1 MPTDEEILQ
10 GARDQITQLQLD
22 LASVKTEAAMQSYR
36 ADTANLEI
44 QRLKA
49 ELYDMKA
56 GIRLVQ
62 DSCLTGQS
70 ASEVILR
77 RALPI
82 LREFANR
89 NPVYRHNGSRRD
101 PCGVHALLADW
112 PAEGEAA

>member
-1 MPTDEEILQ
+1 MPTD
-10 GARDQITQLQLD
+10 GALLRCASDQIAQLQRD
-22 LASVKTEAAMQSYR
+22 LANAKAGAALQSDR

-70 ASEVILR
+70 AAWAILS

-82 LREFANR
+82 VLQFAR
-89 NPVYRHNGSRRD
+89 DNPMHYDPIDASSQD
-101 PCGVHALLADW
+101 PCGVHALLVDW
-112 PAEGEAA
+112 PPAES